1 MPKTFQ
7 ELVAETKP
15 HIKEV
20 TVDDVKAKIDS
31 GEPFVLIDVREDQE
45 WDKGHLPRAVHV
57 GRGVVEM
64 RGPNHIPSPDTEV
77 VCYCGGGARSAL
89 AAKSLQDMG
98 YTNVASMAGGFG
110 GWTATGYAVE
120 QD

>member
-7 ELVAETKP
+7 ELVAEAKP
-15 HIKEV
+15 LIKEV
-20 TVDDVKAKIDS
+20 TVDDVHGKIKS
-31 GEPFVLIDVREDQE
+31 GHPMVLLDVREDSE
-45 WDKGHLPRAVHV
+45 WEKGHLPRAVHC
-57 GRGVVEM
+57 GRGVLEM
-64 RGPNHIPSPDTEV
+64 RAPNNIPAADTEV
-77 VCYCGGGARSAL
+77 ICYCGGGARSAL
-89 AAKSLQDMG
+89 AAKALQDMG